1 MNCQSNRKPE
11 SLKYSLVVRQRD
23 IARVE
28 EGVKSVNS
36 RLAERF
42 GDSLVGALSRQTP
55 VANRVL
61 PSQALASR
69 GYGGIPV
76 ASSDNQSWET
86 VDPVFHLEFD
96 LPENTSAV
104 GIGGRAFI
112 TLAHEP
118 ESIGKRSWR
127 ALRRVLIDQLAL

>member
-1 MNCQSNRKPE
+1 MVTK
-11 SLKYSLVVRQRD
+11 SLIVSLSD
-23 IARVE
+23 
-28 EGVKSVNS
+28 
-36 RLAERF
+36 LDF
-42 GDSLVGALSRQTP
+42 SLIIFLSRQTP
-55 VANRVL
+55 VANREL
-61 PSQALASR
+61 PSQALAGR

-76 ASSDNQSWET
+76 ASSANKSWKT
-86 VDPVFHLEFD
+86 LDPVFHLEFS